1 MYVSKR
7 LIYILSSLEFNYRQI
22 LDGLVKNDFI
32 MTDEIK
38 RLMKSCIKLKHATKK
53 EISKNLKNK
62 FNLRILEVKEGSVVI
77 EILEKTCLID
87 KDSYNIKLKNLF
99 TDQGFLEIEILN
111 LNEVDNEVCTK
122 LELGFMTTLEDIEM
136 FRKNGVLDR

>member
-136 FRKNGVLDR
+136 FRKNGV

>member
-1 MYVSKR
+1 MSKR